1 MVCLIM
7 TSPIF
12 SQKDTETDLVCL
24 PTQQAKQIVVD
35 LTSYDFCKQERD
47 SLKVEII
54 DLNQII
60 NQNSILLREYKV
72 VSDSLFIANKN
83 CYNQKINLE
92 LNLQNKE
99 DKIKS
104 LRNTKTLTILT
115 TIIGTLTPILL
126 NNNN

>member
-1 MVCLIM
+1 M